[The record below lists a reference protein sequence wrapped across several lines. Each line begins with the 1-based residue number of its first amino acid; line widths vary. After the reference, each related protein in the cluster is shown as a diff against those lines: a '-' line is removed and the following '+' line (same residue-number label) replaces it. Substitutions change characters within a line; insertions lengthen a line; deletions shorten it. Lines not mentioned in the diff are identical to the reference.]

1 MDDAHSR
8 VKERFGTY
16 AQNYVTSAVHGAGYT
31 LDKLIELVQ
40 PAPGKRA
47 LDLATGGG
55 HVPLGMT
62 RRGADVIASDLTM
75 PMLRAARNFIREQNV
90 PARFV
95 CADAQRLPFAS
106 NSLDIVTTRLAPHHF
121 PDVAQYVAECTRVLR
136 PGGVFGLCDHAGAAE
151 PEVARY
157 VNTFERLRD
166 PSHIWEYNRAEWE
179 SFFRTAGLQ
188 PGYGE
193 VVRTRLNFNW
203 WTQMQ
208 NNDAETVIRL
218 RVMLKQ
224 APKAVADWLEPETPD
239 GGEWSF
245 TRWQLILI
253 GVKG

>member
-1 MDDAHSR
+1 MDDVHSR
-8 VKERFGTY
+8 VKERFGAH

-31 LDKLIELVQ
+31 LDKLVELVE

-55 HVPLGMT
+55 HVALGMA
-62 RRGADVIASDLTM
+62 RHGADVIASDLTM
-75 PMLRAARNFIREQNV
+75 PMLHAARSFIQGQDV
-90 PARFV
+90 PAAFV
-95 CADAQRLPFAS
+95 CADAQRMPFAS
-106 NSLDIVTTRLAPHHF
+106 SGFEIVTTRLAPHHF
-121 PDVAQYVAECTRVLR
+121 PDVAQYVAECARVLR

-151 PEVARY
+151 PDVARY
-157 VNTFERLRD
+157 VNTYERLRD
-166 PSHIWEYNRAEWE
+166 PSHVWEYSRGEWE
-179 SFFRTAGLQ
+179 SFFKTASLQ
-188 PGYGE
+188 VKYGE

-208 NNDAETVIRL
+208 NNDPATVIRL
-218 RVMLKQ
+218 RVLLKQ

-253 GVKG
+253 GLKP